1 MSRNKPSLA
10 RLIAIASV
18 LVLAVAGAGWWLFQD
33 AGQRRI
39 TAYFAAAVG
48 LYPKGDVRILGVPVG
63 TIEEVVP
70 SGKLVRVE
78 MTVDREVRVP
88 ADAVA
93 VAVAPSIVS
102 DRYVQLAPVYKGGP
116 ELEDGAVIPQER
128 TATPVELDQI
138 YRSLNELTTALGPNG
153 ANSNGEL
160 SELLDTAAQN
170 LDGNGEAL
178 SETIRNF
185 GELSSTLSGDSEE
198 LFATVDNL
206 QKFTEMLARND
217 DEVRQFAGQ
226 MQEVSALLA
235 DERQNLSAAMAELA
249 VALGKVEKFVRDNR
263 GKLQSNV
270 EQLTAVTT
278 VLVKQKA
285 ALKEALSTAP
295 LALGNLN
302 HSYNGASGTL
312 DTRAVINELNQ
323 PPLVAVC
330 QLLQNA
336 SPAEIPGDVAGA
348 CESLQ
353 GVLDGVVELP
363 TPAEVVGSLEK
374 GELPPLP
381 LPLSTPDSGQPAGG
395 GR

>member
-63 TIEEVVP
+63 TIEEVEP

-78 MTVDREVRVP
+78 MKVDRDVRIP

-93 VAVAPSIVS
+93 VAVSPSIVS

-278 VLVKQKA
+278 VLVKQ
-285 ALKEALSTAP
+285 
-295 LALGNLN
+295 
-302 HSYNGASGTL
+302 
-312 DTRAVINELNQ
+312 
-323 PPLVAVC
+323 
-330 QLLQNA
+330 
-336 SPAEIPGDVAGA
+336 
-348 CESLQ
+348 
-353 GVLDGVVELP
+353 
-363 TPAEVVGSLEK
+363 
-374 GELPPLP
+374 
-381 LPLSTPDSGQPAGG
+381 
-395 GR
+395 